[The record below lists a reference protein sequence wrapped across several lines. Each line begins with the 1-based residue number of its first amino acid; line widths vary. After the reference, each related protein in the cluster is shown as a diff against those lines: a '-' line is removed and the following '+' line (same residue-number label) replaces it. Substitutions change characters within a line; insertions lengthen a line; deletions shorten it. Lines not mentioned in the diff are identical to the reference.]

1 MICPPIPVTAAEV
14 RREAFLWRLAGAFQA
29 LMDEARNPCALK
41 GGTALRFQTG
51 LSRPSTDLDFEGDR
65 PVSVRKALVKA
76 MAAAAP
82 DGPYRI
88 GRDFLWRGTIAMT
101 VHDAQAG
108 DVRSAVD
115 YRKTGSRPGM
125 PAKIP
130 LERCERVRGINIY
143 TPSELVNRKL
153 HTIVGARP
161 RQLAR
166 DIYDTA
172 WIVSERPDLLRQAD
186 AAKLGEWIEN
196 VTPRRREQLQDRLQ
210 EEELTARVS
219 AKDIWEALETGIRR
233 LEQRPDEPGD
243 QDKSRSRRATM
254 GLGEEMSIPTRAAVP
269 ATIAG
274 SARSRSG
281 DAAEHDTQSRA
292 R

>member
-1 MICPPIPVTAAEV
+1 
-14 RREAFLWRLAGAFQA
+14 
-29 LMDEARNPCALK
+29 MDQARNPCALK
-41 GGTALRFQTG
+41 GGTALRFQTE

-65 PVSVRKALVKA
+65 RVSVRKTLVKA

-88 GRDFLWRGTIAMT
+88 GRDFLWRGTVAMT

-115 YRKTGSRPGM
+115 YRKTGSRSGM
-125 PAKIP
+125 PDKVP

-153 HTIVGARP
+153 HTIVGAQP

-166 DIYDTA
+166 DIYDAA
-172 WIVSERPDLLRQAD
+172 WIVSERPDLLQQAD
-186 AAKLGEWIEN
+186 AAKLREWIEN
-196 VTPRRREQLQDRLQ
+196 VTPRRREQLQNRLQ
-210 EEELTARVS
+210 QEELTARVS
-219 AKDIWEALETGIRR
+219 ANDIWEALETGIRR
-233 LEQRPDEPGD
+233 LKQGPDDPGD
-243 QDKSRSRRATM
+243 RSGRGHSRRATIS
-254 GLGEEMSIPTRAAVP
+254 LGGRDIPTPAAAP
-269 ATIAG
+269 ESA
-274 SARSRSG
+274 ARSTESRSA
-281 DAAEHDTQSRA
+281 DVTERETQSRA